1 MCRPS
6 LNACPNVCRLS
17 PTMWLNGLALSA
29 TVDLALGTKV
39 LAYFE
44 SNASVASEIVL
55 RPVKWLGLG
64 DFIGGERRSAVG
76 QH

>member
-1 MCRPS
+1 M
-6 LNACPNVCRLS
+6 LLS
-17 PTMWLNGLALSA
+17 GLALAVSI
-29 TVDLALGTKV
+29 DLASGIEV